1 MVEFLRKFE
10 DRNIKIARVNSILIT
25 KSINV
30 QLFTLLLCGVGVRC
44 DLMRFSVLSPFVEKS
59 MILTNPSEIYTK

>member
-10 DRNIKIARVNSILIT
+10 DRNIKIAGVNSILIT

-30 QLFTLLLCGVGVRC
+30 QLFTLILCGVGVRC
-44 DLMRFSVLSPFVEKS
+44 DQMRFLVLSPFVAKS
-59 MILTNPSEIYTK
+59 MIWTNPNEIYTQ